1 MKIHTW
7 MKLLLSVLVGNL
19 VYFLVANRL
28 PTGLTHE
35 TFRFDAGL
43 LVDMAICAIVYLL
56 IQKVS

>member
-7 MKLLLSVLVGNL
+7 MKLLLSVLVGNV
-19 VYFLVANRL
+19 VYFLITNRL

>member
-28 PTGLTHE
+28 PTGLIHE
-35 TFRFDAGL
+35 MFRFGVGL

-56 IQKVS
+56 IQKAS